1 MNIVILAIMTLA
13 GYLSGSVSYATLITR
28 LISGREIREMGSKN
42 PGTLNVGANIGRH
55 WGVLVAL
62 LDASKS
68 FLPMYVTHILLRG
81 ENEGFLFISVM
92 IVGTAAIVGHWKPVF
107 HRFKGGQCVG
117 TTIGVFLFII
127 PVEFV
132 LSFVLGGLFIFFVM
146 RNLVEKWA
154 RWVPITF
161 IILVPIITASANALF
176 DIPISANVSLGG
188 HPWYWMGGIG
198 TVCVLMLLINIPYI
212 RSRMS
217 ELNRSAAE

>member
-1 MNIVILAIMTLA
+1 MNIVILAVMTLA

-42 PGTLNVGANIGRH
+42 PGTLNVGANIGRQ

-68 FLPMYVTHILLRG
+68 FIPMYITRILLRS
-81 ENEGFLFISVM
+81 ENEAFLFTSVM
-92 IVGTAAIVGHWKPVF
+92 IVGTAAILGHWKPVF

-117 TTIGVFLFII
+117 ATVGVFLFII
-127 PVEFV
+127 PVEFI
-132 LSFVLGGLFIFFVM
+132 LSFILGGIFIFFVM

-161 IILVPIITASANALF
+161 IMLVPVITASANALF
-176 DIPISANVSLGG
+176 DIRIFANVSLGG
-188 HPWYWMGGIG
+188 HPWYWMAGIG
-198 TVCVLMLLINIPYI
+198 TVCVFLLLINIPYL
-212 RSRMS
+212 RTRMS
-217 ELNRSAAE
+217 ELNRPAAE